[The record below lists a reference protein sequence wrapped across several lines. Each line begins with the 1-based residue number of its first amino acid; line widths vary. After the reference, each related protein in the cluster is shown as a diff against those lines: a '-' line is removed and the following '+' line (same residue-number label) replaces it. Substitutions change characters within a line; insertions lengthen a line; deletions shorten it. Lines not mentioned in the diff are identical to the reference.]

1 MHKSKV
7 IIILFLLIIVINVIS
22 ILNQLLFKD
31 EIFAYGEKKEKIR
44 YKEGDYKVY
53 TDYLVQNPLKYG
65 KIEPD
70 IQNDNFEYQND
81 YGEQLDQHTSLY
93 LNSKCATCK
102 DMPSTG
108 NIDLDSLISVIEE
121 NVENEV
127 SIQLIQLF
135 NQIEYDL
142 NTEAVFDIFVM
153 FYVHILKHHFCQLH
167 LD

>member
-1 MHKSKV
+1 
-7 IIILFLLIIVINVIS
+7 LE
-22 ILNQLLFKD
+22 D

-65 KIEPD
+65 KIDPD
-70 IQNDNFEYQND
+70 IQNYNFEYQND

-93 LNSKCATCK
+93 LNSKCGKCK
-102 DMPSTG
+102 DMPITG

-135 NQIEYDL
+135 TRNEYDL
-142 NTEAVFDIFVM
+142 NTEAIFDIFCDV
-153 FYVHILKHHFCQLH
+153 LCS
-167 LD
+167 